1 LLFLI
6 LILFADGGIA
16 DRPQDMADVF
26 HTFFGISG
34 LSLLGYFKAGEGE
47 SDRVYRE
54 IDPLYALPVDVVQRL
69 NLTGQVIS
77 ETINPTDERLGKY
90 DVISRGGNI
99 NISK

>member
-1 LLFLI
+1 MLTLN

-34 LSLLGYFKAGEGE
+34 LSLLGYFKAGGGE
-47 SDRVYRE
+47 SSRVYRE

-69 NLTGQVIS
+69 NLTGQIIS
-77 ETINPTDERLGKY
+77 QTIHPTDERLSKY
-90 DVISRGGNI
+90 DVISRGGKTNTAQ
-99 NISK
+99 